1 VIKRTIQVTNKLG
14 LHARASAK
22 LTQTAGR
29 FKSQV
34 WIARNG
40 RRVNA
45 KSIMGVMMLAAGSAR
60 RSRSRPTAPTRPRR
74 STRGEALREQVRR
87 GRMSERATSTVC
99 FTMHGIGVSGGIAIG
114 HAHLFAGMQAEA
126 EHYQIVNADVPREQR
141 RYDRAVRE
149 VKDELKELAE
159 SVRHSAASE
168 LAPFVNLHLLLLED
182 AAFTEAP
189 REIIREQHCN
199 AEWALRAQLDELMAQ
214 FTDIEDPYLR
224 EREADVRQV
233 AERILAALAGTQRRI
248 PSKPVREDAS
258 ILVARE
264 LSPADVILFREH
276 PFASFITDLG
286 GATSHTAIVARSMNI
301 PAIVA
306 LHHSRTLIREDELL
320 IVDGTQGV
328 VIVNPDRH
336 VLAEYRLKQ
345 NEARL
350 ERDKLKRL
358 KTAPAATLDGTAV
371 QLFANIELPN
381 DIEAVKAS
389 GATGVG
395 LFRSEFL
402 FMNRRDLPDE
412 DEQYEAYR
420 DVVEGLKGLPVTIRT
435 LDLGADKPLDSQESG
450 AVNPALGLRA
460 IRYCLSEPQVF
471 NTQLRAIL
479 RASRH
484 GKVLILIP
492 MLSTWN
498 ELTQTLA
505 AVRIAKEQL
514 KDEGVKFDEY
524 VPIGGMIEVPAAAIA
539 LPMFIRKLDFLSIG
553 TNDLIQYTLAID
565 RADDRV
571 AHLYDPLHPAVLN
584 LLAGVIRT
592 ARENEKPI
600 AVCGEMAGDV
610 ELTRL
615 LLGFGL
621 RHFSMHPAHLL
632 SVKQRV
638 LMTSLPDI
646 APTVARILKTDEPD
660 KLQGLI
666 EKLNS

>member
-1 VIKRTIQVTNKLG
+1 M
-14 LHARASAK
+14 SD
-22 LTQTAGR
+22 
-29 FKSQV
+29 
-34 WIARNG
+34 RN
-40 RRVNA
+40 
-45 KSIMGVMMLAAGSAR
+45 
-60 RSRSRPTAPTRPRR
+60 APP
-74 STRGEALREQVRR
+74 
-87 GRMSERATSTVC
+87 STVC

-114 HAHLFAGMQAEA
+114 HAHLFAGMQAEVDQ
-126 EHYQIVNADVPREQR
+126 YDIVNADVPREQR

-159 SVRHSAASE
+159 SVRHSAAAE
-168 LAPFVNLHLLLLED
+168 LAPFVKVHLLLLED

-189 REIIREQHCN
+189 REIIREQRCN
-199 AEWALRAQLDELMAQ
+199 AEWALRIQLDELMAQ
-214 FTDIEDPYLR
+214 FSDIEDVYLR

-233 AERILAALAGTQRRI
+233 AERILEALAGTKRRI
-248 PSKPVREDAS
+248 ATKPVREDAS

-264 LSPADVILFREH
+264 LSPADVILFRQH

-286 GATSHTAIVARSMNI
+286 GATSHTAIIARSMNI

-306 LHHSRTLIREDELL
+306 LHHARSLIREDELL

-336 VLAEYRLKQ
+336 VLAEYKLKQ
-345 NEARL
+345 NETRL

-358 KTAPAATLDGTAV
+358 KSAPAATLDGSPV
-371 QLFANIELPN
+371 QLYANIELPS
-381 DIEAVKAS
+381 DVEAVRAS
-389 GATGVG
+389 GATGIG

-420 DVVEGLKGLPVTIRT
+420 EVVEGMKGFPVTIRT
-435 LDLGADKPLDSQESG
+435 LDLGADKGLEGSENNPT
-450 AVNPALGLRA
+450 VNPALGLRA
-460 IRYCLSEPQVF
+460 IRYCLAEPLVF
-471 NTQLRAIL
+471 NTQLKAIL

-498 ELTQTLA
+498 ELTQALLCVQA
-505 AVRIAKEQL
+505 AKEQL
-514 KDEGVKFDEY
+514 KDEGEKFDEY
-524 VPIGGMIEVPAAAIA
+524 TPVGGMIEVPAAAIA
-539 LPMFIRKLDFLSIG
+539 LPMFIRRLDFLSIG

-565 RADDRV
+565 RSDDRV

-592 ARENEKPI
+592 AREHEKPI

-638 LMTSLPDI
+638 LTTSLPDI
-646 APTVARILKTDEPD
+646 AATVARILKTDEPE
-660 KLQGLI
+660 KMQSLI